1 MQSLPTEDIFS
12 LALQL
17 PVKDIS
23 SLCLTSKEWS
33 GLCQDPY
40 LWKLLVARDF
50 DVHVLPVQ
58 YRMSPSDEGDWKSY
72 YKNLERF
79 YSSFIYLVIVSGYSG
94 QRKKDIEEEYRRLEQ
109 DHAYFVEETGQPFVL
124 VPSEPDYQISD
135 EEVSF
140 YFAIKP
146 TKPGLTILDLQNMID
161 TWEDILDE
169 ENEKA
174 SSQYIN
180 YGYAAGYKIIHPRN

>member
-124 VPSEPDYQISD
+124 VPGEPDYQISD

-146 TKPGLTILDLQNMID
+146 TKPGLTILDLQNMVD

>member
-1 MQSLPTEDIFS
+1 MQLLPTEDIFS

-50 DVHVLPVQ
+50 DVHTLPVQ
-58 YRMSPSDEGDWKSY
+58 YQEPSSSEGDWKSY

-146 TKPGLTILDLQNMID
+146 NKPGLTILDLQNMVN

>member
-109 DHAYFVEETGQPFVL
+109 DHTYFVEETGQPFVL

-146 TKPGLTILDLQNMID
+146 TKPGLTILDLQNMVD